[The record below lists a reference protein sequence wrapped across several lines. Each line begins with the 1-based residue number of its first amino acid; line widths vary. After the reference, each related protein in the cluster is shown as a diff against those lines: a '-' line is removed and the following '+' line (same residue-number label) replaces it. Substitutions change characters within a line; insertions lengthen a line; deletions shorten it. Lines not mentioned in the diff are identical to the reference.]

1 MRQLSASKECD
12 GANDRLIYISARL
25 DLLGLHRTT
34 LRDASSSPQRRR
46 SSRSPRMK
54 EPSRERTGVTL
65 DAGLR
70 IPPTR
75 LLRTRADAYGK

>member
-1 MRQLSASKECD
+1 MRQLSASEECD

-46 SSRSPRMK
+46 SSRMK

-65 DAGLR
+65 DAGLH